1 MSETASL
8 IKSALAICLA
18 VSCVCTSV
26 IAQKKK
32 THPKEP
38 VPQSELTRLRDE
50 YVKATKEYKA
60 SLEKLLAI
68 YEGNVKSAE
77 EKLDNAKKLYEEGLI
92 SRSQV
97 EENQRLVKTEQ
108 DKVSETRKQMVTA
121 DSQIADFL
129 VEADA
134 DATLAKNLRL
144 AKSKLIRTT
153 SFIRYNGTAGWS
165 LSDAGK
171 IQRFFSDSFHKSL
184 PIAVFGQGAIH
195 DRWRLDH
202 RNAMDIQLHPD
213 GVEGQAL
220 MNFLQKNGIP
230 FSAFRSAIPGTATGP
245 HIHIGRPSH
254 RY

>member
-1 MSETASL
+1 M
-8 IKSALAICLA
+8 
-18 VSCVCTSV
+18 
-26 IAQKKK
+26 
-32 THPKEP
+32 
-38 VPQSELTRLRDE
+38 RDE

-60 SLEKLLAI
+60 RLDRLLAI

-77 EKLDNAKKLYEEGLI
+77 EKLDNAKKLHEEGLI
-92 SRSQV
+92 SRTQV
-97 EENQRLVKTEQ
+97 EDSQRLVKTEQ
-108 DKVSETRKQMVTA
+108 DKVSETRKQMATA

-165 LSDAGK
+165 LSDAWK
-171 IQRFFSDSFHKSL
+171 VQRFFSDSFNKPL

-195 DRWRLDH
+195 DRWHLDH

-220 MNFLQKNGIP
+220 MNFLEKKGIP